1 MRILKFLKAS
11 LGIFLFGLF
20 VTGALASDK
29 GSPAEAEVM
38 VTKAV
43 AYLKANGPEKSAEE
57 FTSGTLFKDR
67 DLYIVYIEMSGKMLG
82 NGSNP
87 KLVGKDLSGLKDADG
102 KLINQLFVDV
112 AKTKGKGWSESY
124 KFFNPVTKKMGTKAV
139 YLERV
144 GETIVG
150 CGIYKD

>member
-1 MRILKFLKAS
+1 
-11 LGIFLFGLF
+11 
-20 VTGALASDK
+20 
-29 GSPAEAEVM
+29 M

-43 AYLKANGPEKSAEE
+43 AYLKAHGPEKSAEE
-57 FTSGTLFKDR
+57 FTNGTLFKDR

-124 KFFNPVTKKMGTKAV
+124 KFLNPVTKKMGSKAV